1 VAALARA
8 ARMAVGRLPFHGM
21 FASGGDMATGL
32 LREFGAVGFA
42 VEFAV
47 QPLVVT
53 GRLTGGLRDDLPF
66 ATKGG
71 LIGDPDAVT
80 ETVLQLQSM
89 PTVAPPGRT
98 VPGDRRG
105 QGCDHIPFSEQE
117 VVP

>member
-1 VAALARA
+1 
-8 ARMAVGRLPFHGM
+8 
-21 FASGGDMATGL
+21 MATGL

-53 GRLTGGLRDDLPF
+53 GRLTGGDRDELPF

-80 ETVLQLQSM
+80 ESVLQLQSM
-89 PTVAPPGRT
+89 PAATPLGRT
-98 VPGDRRG
+98 AEGNRRG
-105 QGCDHIPFSEQE
+105 TAPVPEQE